1 MSAEIPVPPQVPEVA
16 GPPLP
21 EESVDE
27 PAAQPLQ
34 ASQAHVPSE
43 ATVPDAGGDASSSSE
58 APAPP
63 NEGTSAEAKRRG
75 RPTGAK
81 NKPKI
86 ERVPVKQVV
95 VEDVPPKGPPPSP
108 VEAAR
113 PPTPAPQLNLTDMLR
128 ETLRKMQAER
138 QQQQS
143 NLYANRA
150 RSGSRS
156 RNHADVAPAIR
167 KDSGVPAVR

>member
-1 MSAEIPVPPQVPEVA
+1 MSAEMPAPPQVPEVA
-16 GPPLP
+16 SPSV
-21 EESVDE
+21 EESVEE
-27 PAAQPLQ
+27 PSSLALPPEVPQPPTSLVEGAA
-34 ASQAHVPSE
+34 A
-43 ATVPDAGGDASSSSE
+43 PDAASSEASSSSE

-86 ERVPVKQVV
+86 ERVPVKKVV
-95 VEDVPPKGPPPSP
+95 VEDVPPKAPPPSP
-108 VEAAR
+108 VEAVR

-143 NLYANRA
+143 NLYANLA
-150 RSGSRS
+150 RSGLR
-156 RNHADVAPAIR
+156 
-167 KDSGVPAVR
+167 

>member
-1 MSAEIPVPPQVPEVA
+1 MSAEMPAPPQVPEVA
-16 GPPLP
+16 SPSV
-21 EESVDE
+21 EESVEE
-27 PAAQPLQ
+27 PSSLALPPEVPQPPTSLVEGAA
-34 ASQAHVPSE
+34 A
-43 ATVPDAGGDASSSSE
+43 PDAASSEASSSSE

-86 ERVPVKQVV
+86 ERVPVKKVV
-95 VEDVPPKGPPPSP
+95 VEDVPPKAPPPSP
-108 VEAAR
+108 VEAVR

-128 ETLRKMQAER
+128 ETLRKMHAER

-143 NLYANRA
+143 NLYANLA
-150 RSGSRS
+150 RSGLR
-156 RNHADVAPAIR
+156 
-167 KDSGVPAVR
+167 

>member
-1 MSAEIPVPPQVPEVA
+1 MSAEIPVPPQAPEVA
-16 GPPLP
+16 SPPLP

-27 PAAQPLQ
+27 PAAQP
-34 ASQAHVPSE
+34 SEAHVPSE

-58 APAPP
+58 ALAPS

-86 ERVPVKQVV
+86 ERVPVKKVV
-95 VEDVPPKGPPPSP
+95 VEDVPPKAPPPSP
-108 VEAAR
+108 VEAVR

-128 ETLRKMQAER
+128 ETLRKMHAER

-143 NLYANRA
+143 NLYANFA
-150 RSGSRS
+150 RSGLR
-156 RNHADVAPAIR
+156 
-167 KDSGVPAVR
+167 